1 MVDWLAW
8 LRRIEF
14 TAVAAIVIAG
24 MCVVLG
30 QDAARFAEVNGPSP
44 TRLAGGDTP
53 GQAGIQSVS
62 RLSVI
67 DYAATGAIKGHA
79 VVLSPCQA
87 PD

>member
-1 MVDWLAW
+1 
-8 LRRIEF
+8 
-14 TAVAAIVIAG
+14 
-24 MCVVLG
+24 
-30 QDAARFAEVNGPSP
+30 VNGPSP

-67 DYAATGAIKGHA
+67 DYATTGAIKGHA